1 MVWWNNSIKMYKQ
14 NILNEID
21 GAFETVFNAYYGKN
35 YELLENKMCCGWNA
49 KSYYFKYVTSYVP
62 EW

>member
-1 MVWWNNSIKMYKQ
+1 M
-14 NILNEID
+14 NEID
-21 GAFETVFNAYYGKN
+21 GAFGTIFNAYYDKN
-35 YELLENKMCCGWNA
+35 YELLENKMYCGWNA